1 MIKISP
7 SILACDFANLQSEVK
22 KVEDAGAQ
30 YLHIDVMDGI
40 FVPNITLGPVII
52 SSIRKNSQMV
62 FDVHLMITDPIR
74 YIDEFARAGADIIT
88 IHYESAFD
96 ISAAIEKIR
105 ENNKKVGLSIKPGT
119 KPEVIKPYIDKVD
132 MILVMTVEPGFG
144 GQSFIPEALE
154 SIKAVAKIIEESGR
168 RIELE
173 VDGGISPRNVALV
186 KEAGANVI
194 VAGSAIF
201 KSSDI
206 PGVIKALMEE

>member
-88 IHYESAFD
+88 IHYESAYD